1 MSKNQMQPILR
12 AFFEEY
18 LPDVKGVSANTLR
31 SYRYSFRL
39 LFQFLYEKN
48 GILPAKVDFS
58 NLDGNTVLSFL
69 QWLEESRE
77 CSVSTRNQRLAAIRS
92 FSRYASRHCFQ
103 SALAFGTAV
112 ASIPPKRVPKKA
124 MAYMTKEEM
133 TIVLSLPDNHTL
145 ASKRDR
151 VLLSVLYASGARA
164 QELCDLCVKDV
175 RFEKNRAFLTLNGKG
190 KKSRIVVVPE
200 DCSALLKQHM
210 EKNQLSGRRAILEK
224 HIFSSQTHEHMT
236 VSCVEGIVKK
246 YIRIAKE
253 SRPDLFQET
262 SYTPHSFRH
271 SVAVHML
278 EAGIPLPVIKNFLGH
293 ASLETTMV
301 YATISQSLRDKYLVN
316 YNMARALSQTN
327 PDDADELTY
336 PNFLN
341 Q

>member
-58 NLDGNTVLSFL
+58 NLDGNTILSFL

-92 FSRYASRHCFQ
+92 FSSYASRHCFQ

-112 ASIPPKRVPKKA
+112 ASIPSKRVPKKA

-151 VLLSVLYASGARA
+151 VLRY
-164 QELCDLCVKDV
+164 
-175 RFEKNRAFLTLNGKG
+175 
-190 KKSRIVVVPE
+190 
-200 DCSALLKQHM
+200 
-210 EKNQLSGRRAILEK
+210 
-224 HIFSSQTHEHMT
+224 
-236 VSCVEGIVKK
+236 
-246 YIRIAKE
+246 
-253 SRPDLFQET
+253 
-262 SYTPHSFRH
+262 
-271 SVAVHML
+271 
-278 EAGIPLPVIKNFLGH
+278 
-293 ASLETTMV
+293 
-301 YATISQSLRDKYLVN
+301 
-316 YNMARALSQTN
+316 
-327 PDDADELTY
+327 
-336 PNFLN
+336 
-341 Q
+341 

>member
-1 MSKNQMQPILR
+1 MNRNQMQPVLR
-12 AFFEEY
+12 KYFEEY
-18 LPDVKGVSANTLR
+18 LPDVKGASDNTLR
-31 SYRYSFRL
+31 SYRYTFRL
-39 LFQFLYEKN
+39 LFQFLYEKC
-48 GILPAKVDFS
+48 GIQPAKVDFP
-58 NLDGNTVLSFL
+58 NLDGETILSFL
-69 QWLEESRE
+69 QWLEEDRR
-77 CSVSTRNQRLAAIRS
+77 CGISTRNQRLAAMRS
-92 FSRYASRHCFQ
+92 FSGYASRHCFQ

-112 ASIPPKRVPKKA
+112 ASIPLKRAPKKA

-133 TIVLSLPDNHTL
+133 TIILSLPDNHTL
-145 ASKRDR
+145 AAKRDR

-164 QELCDLCVKDV
+164 QELCDLRVKDV
-175 RFEKNRAFLTLNGKG
+175 RFEKGRAFLTLNGKG
-190 KKSRIVVVPE
+190 KKYRIVVIPE
-200 DCSALLKQHM
+200 DCSALLKQYM
-210 EKNQLSGRRAILEK
+210 EKNQLYRTAIPEK

-253 SRPDLFQET
+253 NHPDLFQET

-316 YNMARALSQTN
+316 YNKARALTQTEE
-327 PDDADELTY
+327 DDANGLNY
-336 PNFLN
+336 PDFLN

>member
-1 MSKNQMQPILR
+1 
-12 AFFEEY
+12 
-18 LPDVKGVSANTLR
+18 
-31 SYRYSFRL
+31 
-39 LFQFLYEKN
+39 
-48 GILPAKVDFS
+48 
-58 NLDGNTVLSFL
+58 
-69 QWLEESRE
+69 
-77 CSVSTRNQRLAAIRS
+77 
-92 FSRYASRHCFQ
+92 
-103 SALAFGTAV
+103 
-112 ASIPPKRVPKKA
+112 
-124 MAYMTKEEM
+124 
-133 TIVLSLPDNHTL
+133 
-145 ASKRDR
+145 
-151 VLLSVLYASGARA
+151 
-164 QELCDLCVKDV
+164 
-175 RFEKNRAFLTLNGKG
+175 
-190 KKSRIVVVPE
+190 
-200 DCSALLKQHM
+200 
-210 EKNQLSGRRAILEK
+210 
-224 HIFSSQTHEHMT
+224 MT

-327 PDDADELTY
+327 PDDADGLTY

>member
-58 NLDGNTVLSFL
+58 NLDGNTILSFL

-92 FSRYASRHCFQ
+92 SSSYASRHCFQ

-175 RFEKNRAFLTLNGKG
+175 RFEKNRASLTLNGKG
-190 KKSRIVVVPE
+190 SPELLSSR
-200 DCSALLKQHM
+200 
-210 EKNQLSGRRAILEK
+210 R
-224 HIFSSQTHEHMT
+224 T
-236 VSCVEGIVKK
+236 V
-246 YIRIAKE
+246 
-253 SRPDLFQET
+253 
-262 SYTPHSFRH
+262 
-271 SVAVHML
+271 
-278 EAGIPLPVIKNFLGH
+278 
-293 ASLETTMV
+293 
-301 YATISQSLRDKYLVN
+301 LRY
-316 YNMARALSQTN
+316 
-327 PDDADELTY
+327 
-336 PNFLN
+336 
-341 Q
+341 

>member
-1 MSKNQMQPILR
+1 MSFHQRNRQSPGK
-12 AFFEEY
+12 
-18 LPDVKGVSANTLR
+18 
-31 SYRYSFRL
+31 
-39 LFQFLYEKN
+39 
-48 GILPAKVDFS
+48 KV
-58 NLDGNTVLSFL
+58 
-69 QWLEESRE
+69 
-77 CSVSTRNQRLAAIRS
+77 
-92 FSRYASRHCFQ
+92 
-103 SALAFGTAV
+103 
-112 ASIPPKRVPKKA
+112 

-224 HIFSSQTHEHMT
+224 PIFSSQTHEHMT

-327 PDDADELTY
+327 PDDADGLTY